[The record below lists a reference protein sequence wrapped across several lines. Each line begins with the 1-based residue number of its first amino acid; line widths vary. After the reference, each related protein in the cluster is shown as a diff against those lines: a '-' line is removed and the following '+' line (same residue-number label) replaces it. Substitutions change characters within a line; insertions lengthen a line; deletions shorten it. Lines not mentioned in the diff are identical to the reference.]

1 MATRVLIVDDHEVV
15 RLGLCR
21 TLDQQES
28 LEVVG
33 QACNGLEA
41 IDMVAQLVPDV
52 VVIDIAMPMLNG
64 IDAARRI
71 KKDHQETKIVALSM
85 NSTRQFILDML
96 EAGADAYLLKTDA
109 IDDVVSAIEAAMRG
123 EVYLTPKIAAVVTQE
138 CLSRGAQGSE
148 QEGSANELTAR
159 ERQVLQLLAEGH
171 SSKEIGNILG
181 MEQNTVMVHRR
192 HVMNKLGLH
201 SVAELTKYAIQQ
213 GITSLQS

>member
-21 TLDQQES
+21 TLDHQQG
-28 LEVVG
+28 LEVIG
-33 QACNGLEA
+33 QASNGLEA
-41 IDMVAQLVPDV
+41 IEMVGQLVPDV
-52 VVIDIAMPMLNG
+52 MVIDIAMPMLNG

-71 KKDHQETKIVALSM
+71 KKEHSEIKIIALSM

-109 IDDVVSAIEAAMRG
+109 IDDVVSAITAAMQG
-123 EVYLTPKIAAVVTQE
+123 EVYLTPKIASVVTQE
-138 CLSRGAQGSE
+138 CLSRGVQVGEQGESC
-148 QEGSANELTAR
+148 SELTAR

-171 SSKEIGNILG
+171 SSKEIGKILG

>member
-21 TLDQQES
+21 TLDLQEG

-41 IDMVAQLVPDV
+41 LEMVGQLVPDV

-64 IDAARRI
+64 IDATKRI
-71 KKDHQETKIVALSM
+71 KKEHPETKIIALSM
-85 NSTRQFILDML
+85 NSTRQFVLDML
-96 EAGADAYLLKTDA
+96 EADADGYLLKTDA
-109 IDDVVSAIEAAMRG
+109 IDVVFSAIQAAIQG

-138 CLSRGAQGSE
+138 CLSREPNNTE
-148 QEGSANELTAR
+148 QEDRNNDLTLR

-171 SSKEIGNILG
+171 SSKEIGKILG

-213 GITSLQS
+213 GITSL

>member
-148 QEGSANELTAR
+148 QEESANELTAR